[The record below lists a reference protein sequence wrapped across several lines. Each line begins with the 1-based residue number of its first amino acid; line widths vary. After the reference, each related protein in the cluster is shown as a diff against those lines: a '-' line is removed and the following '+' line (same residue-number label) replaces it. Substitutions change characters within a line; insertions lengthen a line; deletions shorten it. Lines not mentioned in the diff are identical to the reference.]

1 MEYFT
6 SDPSVH
12 QMCVDFSPIPSNAL
26 ILQTPAGVLQFNS
39 NSDTIYLE
47 LASDPIDYG
56 FSPTGL
62 FLNPMSDDKHKAR
75 LSPGLLTFWLAITQ
89 RFPWPAPQV
98 QLFPRMGWPQNSGK
112 HFTYHC
118 RFLQKIFQRLQ
129 KKILMQEMHRT
140 KYRGRGLKGSLPGQT
155 LVRLP

>member
-75 LSPGLLTFWLAITQ
+75 LSPGLLTF
-89 RFPWPAPQV
+89 
-98 QLFPRMGWPQNSGK
+98 
-112 HFTYHC
+112 
-118 RFLQKIFQRLQ
+118 
-129 KKILMQEMHRT
+129 
-140 KYRGRGLKGSLPGQT
+140 
-155 LVRLP
+155 